1 MANSLSLKDP
11 ATPGEQLFDYLLNHE
26 RRYGFQVL
34 RMVTSSGTSDAVD
47 PPNTEYVLA
56 KQWPFKALQR
66 DFGDVK
72 QLDDYD
78 VTLLVA
84 HDPPSPGDDL
94 LRLTL
99 KYYVILSSKRE
110 YYPRLLVEK
119 KPGKFRTVSTA
130 TLVKAAS
137 APPLETTNSSETNQI
152 IVEEQQKVN
161 EPSPSE
167 IPTDLQQQN
176 VPDAPLSVSN
186 PEVSFIKRKESN
198 VSLTAVPEE
207 NRTSPS
213 SAAAVA
219 AAAVAAAA
227 AAVKHPA
234 MRSPMFIRQEVINY
248 LGKSIDIYLNYNYNL
263 ISIYLFFQVITLS
276 MSKICNR

>member
-1 MANSLSLKDP
+1 MVVNTLSLKDV

-34 RMVTSSGTSDAVD
+34 RMVSSPADAINND

-66 DFGDVK
+66 DSGDVK
-72 QLDDYD
+72 QMDDYD

-84 HDPPSPGDDL
+84 HDPPAPGDDPL
-94 LRLTL
+94 KLTL
-99 KYYVILSSKRE
+99 KYYVVLSSKRE

-130 TLVKAAS
+130 TLIKAAS
-137 APPLETTNSSETNQI
+137 APPLDSTPTSSAMSRTI
-152 IVEEQQKVN
+152 AEEQQEQEPQQQIN
-161 EPSPSE
+161 EPSPDPLS
-167 IPTDLQQQN
+167 TDSQQ
-176 VPDAPLSVSN
+176 PDAPLSVSN
-186 PEVSFIKRKESN
+186 PEMSFIKRKESC
-198 VSLTAVPEE
+198 VSLMAVPEE

-248 LGKSIDIYLNYNYNL
+248 LGINL
-263 ISIYLFFQVITLS
+263 TILE
-276 MSKICNR
+276 

>member
-1 MANSLSLKDP
+1 VVNTLSLKDA

-34 RMVTSSGTSDAVD
+34 RMVSSSADAINND

-66 DFGDVK
+66 DSGDMK
-72 QLDDYD
+72 QMDDYD

-84 HDPPSPGDDL
+84 HDPPAPGDDP
-94 LRLTL
+94 LRLAL
-99 KYYVILSSKRE
+99 KYYVVLSSKRE
-110 YYPRLLVEK
+110 YYPRLIVEK

-130 TLVKAAS
+130 TLIKAAS
-137 APPLETTNSSETNQI
+137 APPLDSTPTSSRTPRTI
-152 IVEEQQKVN
+152 AEEQQEQEPQQAQIN
-161 EPSPSE
+161 EPSSDPLS
-167 IPTDLQQQN
+167 TGSQQQ
-176 VPDAPLSVSN
+176 DAPLSVSN
-186 PEVSFIKRKESN
+186 PEVSFIKRKESC

-248 LGKSIDIYLNYNYNL
+248 LGNFINHYL
-263 ISIYLFFQVITLS
+263 
-276 MSKICNR
+276 